1 MFTKRLLILSGLA
14 VLSTEALTQT
24 NAAPVVSVAAPVP
37 SAIALLGAEHD
48 RLIAEFG
55 RLRDGSLARSAT
67 IRVRREFV
75 QFLKTD
81 LLPYLHGSGVVLY
94 VAADSVAKIGGYA
107 TVAALFE
114 REAIARQV
122 DEISKAAGASD
133 SDAFRSRTAALGALL
148 DNYFTKEQ
156 LLILPILGQRLS
168 ESELRALIGQVAAA
182 RTSY

>member
-1 MFTKRLLILSGLA
+1 MFAKRLLILSGLA
-14 VLSTEALTQT
+14 VLWTEALTQT
-24 NAAPVVSVAAPVP
+24 NAAAVVSVPAPVP
-37 SAIALLGAEHD
+37 SAIAVLGAEHD
-48 RLIAEFG
+48 RLNTEYA

-67 IRVRREFV
+67 VRVRREFV
-75 QFLKTD
+75 EFLKAD

-122 DEISKAAGASD
+122 DEIGKAAGESS
-133 SDAFRSRTAALGALL
+133 SDAFRSHTAALGALL
-148 DNYFTKEQ
+148 ENYFTKEQ

-168 ESELRALIGQVAAA
+168 EGELRALIGQVAVA